1 MKIEWNFRMI
11 LGLMFSAAFI
21 VLTCTKQIPT
31 EAFTGVAGL
40 VIGYWFKPLAVKK

>member
-11 LGLMFSAAFI
+11 LGLLFSVAFI
-21 VLTCTKQIPT
+21 AMTFTRQIPT

-40 VIGYWFKPLAVKK
+40 VIGYWFKPLGVKK